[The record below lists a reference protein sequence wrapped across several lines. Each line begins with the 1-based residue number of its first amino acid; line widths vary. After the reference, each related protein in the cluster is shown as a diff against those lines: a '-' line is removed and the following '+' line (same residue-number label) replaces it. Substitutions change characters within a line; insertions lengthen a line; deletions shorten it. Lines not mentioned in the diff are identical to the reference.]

1 MKTVSNYNILLR
13 ELPINELLT
22 STELAPMDPAL
33 VNIFTHLK
41 KLQARP
47 AACTVVFCWFAP
59 SLFSHLTTWRCRAR
73 ATRIRWN
80 AQPSWSSRSR
90 ATSRSR

>member
-41 KLQARP
+41 KLQVG
-47 AACTVVFCWFAP
+47 C
-59 SLFSHLTTWRCRAR
+59 L
-73 ATRIRWN
+73 RI
-80 AQPSWSSRSR
+80 
-90 ATSRSR
+90 